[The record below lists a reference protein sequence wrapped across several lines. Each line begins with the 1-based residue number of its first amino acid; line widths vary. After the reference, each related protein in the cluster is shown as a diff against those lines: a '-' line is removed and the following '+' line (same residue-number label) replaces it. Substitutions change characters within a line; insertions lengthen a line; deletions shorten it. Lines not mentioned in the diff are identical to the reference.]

1 MLRVLIA
8 IAALF
13 GCAGLVLA
21 AAAAHVAPG
30 ASLDAAGN
38 MLLFHAPAVI
48 AACGAIAAGLV
59 NRRLGIAA
67 AIVLL
72 AGAALFSGDLA
83 LRAFAAQRLFPMA
96 APTGGTTMMIGWL
109 LLALAAVLAMR
120 RPVSRAA

>member
-1 MLRVLIA
+1 MLQVLIA

-48 AACGAIAAGLV
+48 AACGAIAAGLLD
-59 NRRLGIAA
+59 RRLGIVAA
-67 AIVLL
+67 VVLM

-83 LRAFAAQRLFPMA
+83 LRAYAGQRLFPMA

-109 LLALAAVLAMR
+109 LLAIAAVVPKR
-120 RPVSRAA
+120 

>member
-1 MLRVLIA
+1 MLRVLTA

-13 GCAGLVLA
+13 GCAGLMLA

-48 AACGAIAAGLV
+48 AACCAIAAGLV

-67 AIVLL
+67 AILLL

-83 LRAFAAQRLFPMA
+83 LRAYAGQRLFPMA
-96 APTGGTTMMIGWL
+96 APTGGATMMVGWV
-109 LLALAAVLAMR
+109 LLAIAAFVPKR
-120 RPVSRAA
+120 